1 MRELFCLPRRTLVLA
16 TFAMSLLC
24 APVATLRADITIGQ
38 TAGFTGDVAGTVRE
52 ITDGAML
59 LFNDVN
65 ARGGVNGQKIVLESM
80 DDKFDPKLAGENARK
95 LVEEKNVVALMLSR
109 GTPHSEAVL
118 PVLDKYHLAL
128 VAPSTGAMVFHKP
141 TKKYVFNIRAPYA
154 AETDYI
160 VQWFSKVGLN
170 RIAVLYR
177 NDSFGEDGLA
187 GATKGFDK
195 RGISPVVLERFER
208 VNPNFEHAIAAIV
221 KANADAVLV
230 VGSGK
235 PVATFLDGLRKAGSH
250 ATLATMSNNAS
261 AEFLKLLDHNA
272 RGAAI
277 TQTLPDPG
285 DKRLLLVKE
294 AQALAQ
300 KAGKEMSPAMLEGY
314 VAAKV
319 MAEALRRAGA
329 KVTRDSVVEAL
340 AGMKS
345 FDMGGVSIS
354 YGPDDHGGL
363 DMVEMSVVGAGGKFT
378 R

>member
-1 MRELFCLPRRTLVLA
+1 M
-16 TFAMSLLC
+16 
-24 APVATLRADITIGQ
+24 RADILIGQ
-38 TAGFTGDVAGTVRE
+38 TAGFSGDVAGTVRE
-52 ITDGAML
+52 ITDGAL
-59 LFNDVN
+59 LCFNDVN

-118 PVLDKYHLAL
+118 PVLEKHHLAL

-141 TKKYVFNIRAPYA
+141 VKKYVFNIRAPYA
-154 AETDYI
+154 SETDYI

-187 GATKGFDK
+187 GANKGFEK
-195 RGISPVVLERFER
+195 RGITPVALERFDR
-208 VNPNFEHAIAAIV
+208 TQPNFDAAIAAIV
-221 KANADAVLV
+221 KAKADTVLV

-235 PVATFLDGLRKAGSH
+235 PVATFLEGLRKAGSQ

-261 AEFLKLLDHNA
+261 SDFLKLLDKNA
-272 RGAAI
+272 RGVAI
-277 TQTLPDPG
+277 SQTLPDPS
-285 DKRLLLVKE
+285 DTRLGLVKE
-294 AQALAQ
+294 AQALA
-300 KAGKEMSPAMLEGY
+300 KTAGKEMSPAMLEGY

-319 MAEALRRAGA
+319 MSEALRRAGT
-329 KVTRDSVVEAL
+329 KVTRESVVEAL
-340 AGMKS
+340 ASMKS
-345 FDMGGVSIS
+345 YDLGGIKIS

-363 DMVEMSVVGAGGKFT
+363 DLVEMSVIGAGGKFA